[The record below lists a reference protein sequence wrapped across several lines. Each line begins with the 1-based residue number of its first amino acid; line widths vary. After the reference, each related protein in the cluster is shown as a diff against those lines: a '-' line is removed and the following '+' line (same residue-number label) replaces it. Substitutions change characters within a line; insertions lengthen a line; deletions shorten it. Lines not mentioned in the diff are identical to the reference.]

1 MDSTHLACVSI
12 NVQHAHRAGCN
23 VPPLSADPLDFTPAA
38 AGSRLWGGMSTTV
51 RKAFAQ
57 NVTTNWH
64 HWGVA
69 PATIAAKAPALQV
82 LSTNVALNG
91 QTFVSSLEG
100 RDGLP
105 VFGVQVGCR
114 RRGRF
119 GVATELSVDI
129 DLGRGVS

>member
-1 MDSTHLACVSI
+1 M
-12 NVQHAHRAGCN
+12 
-23 VPPLSADPLDFTPAA
+23 
-38 AGSRLWGGMSTTV
+38 
-51 RKAFAQ
+51 
-57 NVTTNWH
+57 H